1 MAFDNLR
8 TTARAAGRTDAR
20 AAELDAGLRKHMLGI
35 YNYMASGVLLTGIV
49 AYLVFTMAVVQTP
62 GGQMALTQFG
72 QAIYLSP
79 LKWVLMLSPL
89 AFILV
94 LSFGIQRLSAPATQ
108 ALFWVFCAL
117 MGASISSIFLQ
128 YTGTSI
134 ARVFFITAAA
144 FAGLSLYGY
153 TTKRDLS
160 GMRSFLVMGLIGVI
174 IASLVNLFLASSALH
189 FAVSVIGV
197 LVFAGF
203 TAYDT
208 QRIKSEYY
216 HGYDAAVM
224 AKKSVMDALSLYLSF
239 INMFLLLLS
248 LFGNRE

>member
-8 TTARAAGRTDAR
+8 TTARAAGRSTTR
-20 AAELDAGLRKHMLGI
+20 TAELDAGLRKHMLGI

-49 AYLVFTMAVVQTP
+49 AYLVFTMAVVQGP
-62 GGQMALTQFG
+62 SGPAGLTAFG

-94 LSFGIQRLSAPATQ
+94 LSFGVQRLSTPATQ

-224 AKKSVMDALSLYLSF
+224 AKKSVMDALMLYLSF

-248 LFGNRE
+248 LFGSRE

>member
-8 TTARAAGRTDAR
+8 TTARAAPRADAR
-20 AAELDAGLRKHMLGI
+20 TAALDAGLRKHMLGI

-49 AYLVFTMAVVQTP
+49 AYLVFTMAVAQTP
-62 GGQMALTQFG
+62 GGQMVLTTFG

-94 LSFGIQRLSAPATQ
+94 LSFGVHRLSAPATQ
-108 ALFWVFCAL
+108 GLFWVFCAL

-203 TAYDT
+203 IAYDT

-224 AKKSVMDALSLYLSF
+224 AKKSVMDALMLYLSF

>member
-1 MAFDNLR
+1 MAFENLR
-8 TTARAAGRTDAR
+8 ATARPVTAT
-20 AAELDAGLRKHMLGI
+20 AEMDAGLRKHMLGI

-49 AYLVFTMAVVQTP
+49 AYLVFTMAVVQGP
-62 GGQMALTQFG
+62 GGQTLLTGFG

-94 LSFGIQRLSAPATQ
+94 LSFGIQRLSAGAVQ
-108 ALFWVFCAL
+108 GLFWVFCAL
-117 MGASISSIFLQ
+117 MGASISSIFLA
-128 YTGTSI
+128 YTGVSI

-174 IASLVNLFLASSALH
+174 IASLVNIFLASSALQ

-216 HGYDAAVM
+216 HGYSAAVM

-248 LFGNRE
+248 LFGSRE

>member
-1 MAFDNLR
+1 MAVENRR
-8 TTARAAGRTDAR
+8 TFGYAATG
-20 AAELDAGLRKHMLGI
+20 AAELDVGLRKHMLGI

-49 AYLVFTMAVVQTP
+49 AYLVFSMAVVETP
-62 GGQMALTQFG
+62 RGLELTSFG
-72 QAIYLSP
+72 AAIYLSP

-94 LSFGIQRLSAPATQ
+94 LNFGINRLSTGATQ
-108 ALFWVFCAL
+108 VAFWAFAAL
-117 MGASISSIFLQ
+117 MGASISSIFLA
-128 YTGTSI
+128 YTNESI

-174 IASLVNLFLASSALH
+174 IASLVNIFLQSSAMQ
-189 FAVSVIGV
+189 FAISVIGV

-208 QRIKSEYY
+208 QRIKSEFH
-216 HGYDAAVM
+216 HGYEAAVM
-224 AKKSVMDALSLYLSF
+224 AKKSILDALSLYLNF
-239 INMFLLLLS
+239 INMFLLLLT

>member
-1 MAFDNLR
+1 MAFETLR
-8 TTARAAGRTDAR
+8 TTAHPAGRSAAH
-20 AAELDAGLRKHMLGI
+20 AAEIDAGLRKHMLGI
-35 YNYMASGVLLTGIV
+35 YNYMTSGVLLTGIV
-49 AYLVFTMAVVQTP
+49 AYLVFTMAVTPGP
-62 GGQMALTQFG
+62 GGQMTLTAFG

-94 LSFGIQRLSAPATQ
+94 LSFGVQRLSAGATQ
-108 ALFWVFCAL
+108 GLFWAFCAL
-117 MGASISSIFLQ
+117 MGASISSIFLA
-128 YTGTSI
+128 YTGVSI

-160 GMRSFLVMGLIGVI
+160 GMRSFLVMGLIGVV
-174 IASLVNLFLASSALH
+174 IASLVNLFLASSALQ

-208 QRIKSEYY
+208 QRIKSEFY

-224 AKKSVMDALSLYLSF
+224 AKKSILDALSLYLNF
-239 INMFLLLLS
+239 INMFLLLLH

>member
-8 TTARAAGRTDAR
+8 TTARAAGRSTTR
-20 AAELDAGLRKHMLGI
+20 TAEFDAGLRRHMLGI

-62 GGQMALTQFG
+62 GGQMALTAFG

-94 LSFGIQRLSAPATQ
+94 LSFGVHRLSTPATQ
-108 ALFWVFCAL
+108 GLFWVFCAL
-117 MGASISSIFLQ
+117 MGVSISSIFLQ

-224 AKKSVMDALSLYLSF
+224 AKKSVMDALMLYLSF

-248 LFGNRE
+248 LFGSRE

>member
-8 TTARAAGRTDAR
+8 TTARAATRTDAR
-20 AAELDAGLRKHMLGI
+20 TAELDAGLRKHMLGI

-49 AYLVFTMAVVQTP
+49 AYLVFTMAVVQGP

-94 LSFGIQRLSAPATQ
+94 LSFGVHRLSTPATQ
-108 ALFWVFCAL
+108 GLFWVFCAL

-174 IASLVNLFLASSALH
+174 IASLVNIFLASSALH

-224 AKKSVMDALSLYLSF
+224 AKKSVMDALMLYLSF

-248 LFGNRE
+248 LFGSRE

>member
-8 TTARAAGRTDAR
+8 TTARAATRTDAR
-20 AAELDAGLRKHMLGI
+20 AAALDAGLRKHMLGI

-49 AYLVFTMAVVQTP
+49 AYLVFTMAVAQTP
-62 GGQMALTQFG
+62 SGQMALTAFG

-94 LSFGIQRLSAPATQ
+94 LSFGLQRLSAPAVQ
-108 ALFWVFCAL
+108 GLFWVFCAL

>member
-8 TTARAAGRTDAR
+8 TTARTAARTTAR
-20 AAELDAGLRKHMLGI
+20 TAELDAGLRKHMLGI

-49 AYLVFTMAVVQTP
+49 AYLVFTMAVVQGP

-94 LSFGIQRLSAPATQ
+94 LSFGLQRLSTSATQ
-108 ALFWVFCAL
+108 GLFWAFCAL
-117 MGASISSIFLQ
+117 MGASISSIFLA
-128 YTGTSI
+128 YTGVSI
-134 ARVFFITAAA
+134 ARVFFITAAS

-160 GMRSFLVMGLIGVI
+160 GMRSFLVMGLIGII
-174 IASLVNLFLASSALH
+174 IASLVNLFIASSALQ

-224 AKKSVMDALSLYLSF
+224 AKKSIMDALSLYLSF
-239 INMFLLLLS
+239 VNMFLLLLH
-248 LFGNRE
+248 LFGSRE

>member
-8 TTARAAGRTDAR
+8 TTARPAARTDAR
-20 AAELDAGLRKHMLGI
+20 TAALDAGLRKHMLGI

-49 AYLVFTMAVVQTP
+49 AYLVFTMAVVQGP
-62 GGQMALTQFG
+62 GGQMALTAFG

-94 LSFGIQRLSAPATQ
+94 LSFGLQRLSAPATQ

-216 HGYDAAVM
+216 HGYDAALM

>member
-1 MAFDNLR
+1 M
-8 TTARAAGRTDAR
+8 
-20 AAELDAGLRKHMLGI
+20 RKHMLGI

-49 AYLVFTMAVVQTP
+49 AYLVFTMAVSPTP
-62 GGQMALTQFG
+62 SGQMALTAFG

-94 LSFGIQRLSAPATQ
+94 LSFGIQRLSASATQ
-108 ALFWVFCAL
+108 GLFWVFCAL

-174 IASLVNLFLASSALH
+174 IASLVNIFLASSALH

-216 HGYDAAVM
+216 HGYDTAVM

>member
-1 MAFDNLR
+1 MAFENLR
-8 TTARAAGRTDAR
+8 ATARPVTAT
-20 AAELDAGLRKHMLGI
+20 AEMDAGLRKHMLGI

-49 AYLVFTMAVVQTP
+49 AYLVFTMAVVQGP
-62 GGQMALTQFG
+62 GGQTLLTGFG

-94 LSFGIQRLSAPATQ
+94 LSFGIQRLSAGAVQ
-108 ALFWVFCAL
+108 GLFWVFCAL
-117 MGASISSIFLQ
+117 MGASISSIFLA
-128 YTGTSI
+128 YTGVSI

-174 IASLVNLFLASSALH
+174 IASLINIFLASSALQ

-216 HGYDAAVM
+216 HGYSAAVM

-248 LFGNRE
+248 LFGSRE

>member
-8 TTARAAGRTDAR
+8 TTARAGARTTAR
-20 AAELDAGLRKHMLGI
+20 TAELDAGLRKHMLGI

-49 AYLVFTMAVVQTP
+49 AYLVFTMAVVQGP

-94 LSFGIQRLSAPATQ
+94 LSFGVQRLSAPATQ
-108 ALFWVFCAL
+108 GLFWVFCAL
-117 MGASISSIFLQ
+117 MGASISSIFLE

-160 GMRSFLVMGLIGVI
+160 GMRSFLVMGLIGII
-174 IASLVNLFLASSALH
+174 IAWVVNIFLASSALH

-216 HGYDAAVM
+216 HGYDAATM
-224 AKKSVMDALSLYLSF
+224 AKKSVMEALRLYLSF

-248 LFGNRE
+248 LFGSRE

>member
-8 TTARAAGRTDAR
+8 TTARAGARTAT
-20 AAELDAGLRKHMLGI
+20 LDAGLRKHMLGI

-49 AYLVFTMAVVQTP
+49 AWLVFTMAVAQGP
-62 GGQMALTQFG
+62 GGQMMLTGFG

-94 LSFGIQRLSAPATQ
+94 LSFGIQRLSTPATQ
-108 ALFWVFCAL
+108 GLFWVFCVL

-128 YTGTSI
+128 YTGASI

-174 IASLVNLFLASSALH
+174 IASLVNLFLASSALQ

-216 HGYDAAVM
+216 HGYDAAAM

-248 LFGNRE
+248 LFGSRE